1 MKTALAFV
9 AVMVPAQAQGPTF
22 DIQVA
27 CDGPVPLGMR
37 INALRAGSAFVRVSD
52 LLEFCA
58 REYSEEEKKRS

>member
-1 MKTALAFV
+1 MRAAFALV
-9 AVMVPAQAQGPTF
+9 AVLLPAQAQGPVF

-37 INALRAGSAFVRVSD
+37 ITALRAGSALVRVSD

-58 REYSEEEKKRS
+58 REYQEDEKKRI

>member
-27 CDGPVPLGMR
+27 CDGPVPIGMR
-37 INALRAGSAFVRVSD
+37 ITALRAGSALLRVSE

-58 REYSEEEKKRS
+58 RDYEQEEKKRI

>member
-1 MKTALAFV
+1 MKTAFAFV

-27 CDGPVPLGMR
+27 CDGPVPIGMR
-37 INALRAGSAFVRVSD
+37 VTALRAGSALLRVSE

-58 REYSEEEKKRS
+58 RDYEQEEKKRI

>member
-1 MKTALAFV
+1 MKAALAFV
-9 AVMVPAQAQGPTF
+9 AVMVPAQSQGPVF

-37 INALRAGSAFVRVSD
+37 ITALRPGSALVRISE

-58 REYSEEEKKRS
+58 REYEQEEKKRI

>member
-1 MKTALAFV
+1 MKAALAFV
-9 AVMVPAQAQGPTF
+9 AVVAPAQALGPTF

-37 INALRAGSAFVRVSD
+37 ITALRAGSALVRVSE

-58 REYSEEEKKRS
+58 REYSEEEKKRI

>member
-1 MKTALAFV
+1 MKAALAFV
-9 AVMVPAQAQGPTF
+9 AAIVPAQAPGPTF

-37 INALRAGSAFVRVSD
+37 ITAMRAGSALLRVSE

-58 REYSEEEKKRS
+58 RDHEQEEKKRS

>member
-1 MKTALAFV
+1 MKAAMAFV
-9 AVMVPAQAQGPTF
+9 AVIAPAQALGPTF

-37 INALRAGSAFVRVSD
+37 ITALRAGSALVRVSE

-58 REYSEEEKKRS
+58 REYREEEKKRI

>member
-1 MKTALAFV
+1 MKAALAFV

-27 CDGPVPLGMR
+27 CDGPVPIGMR
-37 INALRAGSAFVRVSD
+37 ITALRAGSALLRVSE

-58 REYSEEEKKRS
+58 REYDEEEKKRI